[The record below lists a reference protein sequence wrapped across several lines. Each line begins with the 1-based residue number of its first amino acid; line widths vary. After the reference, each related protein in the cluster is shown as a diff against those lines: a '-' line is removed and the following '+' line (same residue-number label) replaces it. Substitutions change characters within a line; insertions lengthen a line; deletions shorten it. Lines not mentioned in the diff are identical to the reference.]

1 MSKEHNALEEA
12 FRHIEEANE
21 EIKRKSGRDLIPAIL
36 IGLAIGLSIVFA
48 ITYADWTMVII
59 AGIGG
64 AFAFIEYSRAL
75 TQVGI
80 RVPMIAGSLLST
92 ALTVAGYFLEIKW
105 LVLAWLAAVVLVAL
119 LTVIQHR
126 IIERNQQWELW
137 KGVIAGVFLVSYIGF
152 CLALAMNLTS
162 QDSGGWWLLA
172 CIIVVVSVDT
182 GAYAFGITRGKT
194 PFAPKISPKKTWEGF
209 LGGAVLAIVAGIL
222 LSIFMLGMPWWFGI
236 IFATVMIVV
245 ATVGDLSESLF
256 KRQIGVKDMSSWL
269 PGHGGFA
276 DRLDSI
282 LPSTAS
288 AWVIFQL
295 VF

>member
-1 MSKEHNALEEA
+1 LSKEHNALEEA

>member
-36 IGLAIGLSIVFA
+36 IGLSIGLAIVFA
-48 ITYADWTMVII
+48 ITYADWTMVLI
-59 AGIGG
+59 AGTGG

-75 TQVGI
+75 TQIKI
-80 RVPMIAGSLLST
+80 RVPMVTGTVLST
-92 ALTVAGYFLEIKW
+92 ALVVAGYFLEIKW
-105 LVLAWLAAVVLVAL
+105 LLLAWLAVVVLIVLATL
-119 LTVIQHR
+119 VQHR
-126 IIERNQQWELW
+126 VFERAQNWDLW
-137 KGVIAGVFLVSYIGF
+137 KGVITSVFLVSYIGF

-162 QDSGGWWLLA
+162 QESGGWWLLA

-182 GAYAFGITRGKT
+182 GAYAFGITKGKT
-194 PFAPKISPKKTWEGF
+194 PFAAKISPKKTWEGF
-209 LGGAVLAIVAGIL
+209 IGGALLATVAGIL

-236 IFATVMIVV
+236 IFAAVMIVV

-269 PGHGGFA
+269 HGHGGFA

-295 VF
+295 IF

>member
-1 MSKEHNALEEA
+1 MSREHNALEEA

-36 IGLAIGLSIVFA
+36 IGLAIGLAIVFA
-48 ITYADWTMVII
+48 ITYADWTMFLI

-64 AFAFIEYSRAL
+64 AFAFIEYARAL
-75 TQVGI
+75 TQIGI
-80 RVPMIAGSLLST
+80 RIPMVAGSVLST
-92 ALTVAGYFLEIKW
+92 SLTVAGYFLTIKW
-105 LVLAWLAAVVLVAL
+105 LVLAWLAVVVLISL
-119 LTVIQHR
+119 LTVVQHR
-126 IIERNQQWELW
+126 IFERNQQWDLW
-137 KGVIAGVFLVSYIGF
+137 KGVIASVFLVSYIGF

-162 QDSGGWWLLA
+162 QQGGGWWLLA
-172 CIIVVVSVDT
+172 CIIVVVAVDT
-182 GAYAFGITRGKT
+182 GAYAFGITRGRT

-209 LGGAVLAIVAGIL
+209 FGGAVLAIIAGII

-295 VF
+295 VI